1 MTAFLCKLFIKNYD
15 NPEDATVRKKYG
27 TLASTTGIIMNII
40 LSVFKLIV
48 GILTASVAITAD
60 ALNNFSD
67 AGASAISLI
76 SFKLSAKPA
85 DRDHP
90 FGHAR
95 IEYIASMIVS
105 FLILLVGA
113 ELLMDASKTLLGLSE
128 ASEPVISLVSIIIL
142 TASILVKLWLALFYR
157 KIGKKINSGVIL
169 AASTDSLTDCIST
182 ASALASTIII
192 KYTGFEK
199 TDAIVGILISIL
211 IIIAGIK
218 ILNETKNS
226 LLGEAPTEEM
236 LKEIKAIVAKEPAVI
251 GMHDMIIHNYGP
263 SKFFASFHAEVNGT
277 EDIYLLHDKID
288 NLEKKLQQ
296 ELNISCTIHLD
307 PIVLDDEILNELK
320 EFVKT
325 EIAAINENLNIHD
338 FRAVIGETHTNL
350 IFDVEVP
357 FEIPVQAN
365 ELITKISESIN
376 NKRPDCFCVITI
388 DRC

>member
-218 ILNETKNS
+218 ILNETN
-226 LLGEAPTEEM
+226 PYYC
-236 LKEIKAIVAKEPAVI
+236 
-251 GMHDMIIHNYGP
+251 DIIR
-263 SKFFASFHAEVNGT
+263 ETVN
-277 EDIYLLHDKID
+277 
-288 NLEKKLQQ
+288 NQ
-296 ELNISCTIHLD
+296 
-307 PIVLDDEILNELK
+307 
-320 EFVKT
+320 
-325 EIAAINENLNIHD
+325 IARRSRND
-338 FRAVIGETHTNL
+338 
-350 IFDVEVP
+350 
-357 FEIPVQAN
+357 
-365 ELITKISESIN
+365 
-376 NKRPDCFCVITI
+376 
-388 DRC
+388 